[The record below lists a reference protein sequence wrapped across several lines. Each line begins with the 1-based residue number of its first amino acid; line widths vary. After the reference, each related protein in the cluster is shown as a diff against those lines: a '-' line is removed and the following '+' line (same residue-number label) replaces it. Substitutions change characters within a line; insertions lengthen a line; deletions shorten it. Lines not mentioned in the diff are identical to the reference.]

1 MATSKTGNLQ
11 VLVTGGSGF
20 LGTGIVSAL
29 LDKYPKWRI
38 SVLDQRPPDPQV
50 ADRLDQIL
58 SADISVGESVQ
69 KVFIDYTPD
78 LVVHTAGVIPAGT
91 KRYSTREEDWERV
104 KAVNYDGTRHILDA
118 ALASGCKLFV
128 YTSSCTVVTDDME
141 HDYFYMDEKIPT
153 GLATLHYGKSKGIA
167 ERYVLSPEHAE
178 KGLVACA
185 LRPCTIIGPTDTAVI
200 SRFHEVI
207 TNGETNFIV
216 GDGNNLYDFM
226 YIDNAVLAHILAV
239 ENLLTTQTAA
249 GHAFFIS
256 NQEPVYFWD
265 FLIYVWAQFDHV
277 PKYRMH
283 IPETLAWGVAS
294 VLEWKTWL
302 TGTASALDRGSVRDG
317 ARSLFANNDKAKTIL
332 GYEPKVGLSE
342 GVQLTCRGYKEY
354 LATKTAQI
362 AGNGKPKG

>member
-1 MATSKTGNLQ
+1 MATSIPENLQ

-38 SVLDQRPPDPQV
+38 SILDQRPPDPQV
-50 ADRLDQIL
+50 ASRLDQIL
-58 SADISVGESVQ
+58 SADIRIAESVH
-69 KVFIDYTPD
+69 KAFLGYSPD

-91 KRYSTREEDWERV
+91 KRYSTKDEDWQRV
-104 KAVNYDGTRHILDA
+104 RAVNYDGTRHILDET
-118 ALASGCKLFV
+118 LASACKLFV

-153 GLATLHYGKSKGIA
+153 GLATLHYGKSKGMA

-185 LRPCTIIGPTDTAVI
+185 LRPCTILGPTDTAVI
-200 SRFHEVI
+200 SRFHESWR
-207 TNGETNFIV
+207 TCSQSKTYSLRKRRP
-216 GDGNNLYDFM
+216 DM
-226 YIDNAVLAHILAV
+226 PSSSA
-239 ENLLTTQTAA
+239 T
-249 GHAFFIS
+249 S

-283 IPETLAWGVAS
+283 ISETVAWGVAS

-302 TGTASALDRGSVRDG
+302 TGMASALDRGSVRDG
-317 ARSLFANNDKAKTIL
+317 ARSLFANNDKAKRIL
-332 GYEPKVGLSE
+332 GYEPIVGLSE
-342 GVQLTCRGYKEY
+342 GVKLTCMVY
-354 LATKTAQI
+354 ADIQT
-362 AGNGKPKG
+362 

>member
-1 MATSKTGNLQ
+1 M
-11 VLVTGGSGF
+11 LVTGGSGF
-20 LGTGIVSAL
+20 LGTGIVTAL
-29 LDKYPKWRI
+29 LDKHPTWRI
-38 SVLDQRPPDPQV
+38 SALDQSPPDPQV
-50 ADRLDQIL
+50 ANRLDRIL
-58 SADISVGESVQ
+58 SADIRVAESVH
-69 KVFIDYTPD
+69 KAFIDYTPD
-78 LVVHTAGVIPAGT
+78 LVIHTAGVIPAGT
-91 KRYSTREEDWERV
+91 KRYSTKDEDWQRV
-104 KAVNYDGTRHILDA
+104 KAVNYDGTRHILDET
-118 ALASGCKLFV
+118 LASGCKLFV

-153 GLATLHYGKSKGIA
+153 GLATLHYGKSKGMA

-178 KGLVACA
+178 KGVVACA
-185 LRPCTIIGPTDTAVI
+185 LRPCTILGPTDTAVI

-207 TNGETNFIV
+207 LNGETNFIV
-216 GDGNNLYDFM
+216 GDGDNLYDFM

-294 VLEWKTWL
+294 VLEWKTRL

-342 GVQLTCRGYKEY
+342 GVQLTCRVNVES
-354 LATKTAQI
+354 QRFREVVC
-362 AGNGKPKG
+362 